1 VSITS
6 FLHAVKRRPSIT
18 APILAQGCVLM
29 LVFTDRPHA
38 AAFLAMF
45 GIAWLAIL
53 IALAGDRI
61 IRVRGERDSAHQR
74 ITDLETEL
82 AEANTDPVTGL
93 PVRRL
98 AERHLD
104 AAGGVELSIA
114 VADVDDMHGINNRHD
129 HQFGDDYLAAIAD
142 RLDGLAEDG
151 DMVARLGG
159 DEFVI
164 VTTRGPLVL
173 AHALTAAMR
182 RPLTI
187 RGTEVPVRL
196 SIGICHLDS
205 GDAHTGLG
213 RADLAMYTAKRRRSG
228 IEHYEPARDG
238 VPQPRGVRPPV
249 RHRDRRSSTSPIGG
263 RRSPTTRPA
272 GRCSATG

>member
-6 FLHAVKRRPSIT
+6 FLHAVKRRPSIA
-18 APILAQGCVLM
+18 APILAQGCVLV
-29 LVFTDRPHA
+29 LVFTNRPYA
-38 AAFLAMF
+38 AAFVALF

-53 IALAGDRI
+53 IAMAGDRV
-61 IRVRGERDSAHQR
+61 IRVRAELDTANRR
-74 ITDLETEL
+74 IAELETEL

-98 AERHLD
+98 AERHL
-104 AAGGVELSIA
+104 AAAVGVKLAVA
-114 VADVDDMHGINNRHD
+114 VADVDDMHGLNNGHD
-129 HQFGDDYLAAIAD
+129 HQFGDAYLAAIAD

-164 VTTRGPLVL
+164 ITTRSPLVL

-182 RPLTI
+182 RPITI
-187 RGTEVPVRL
+187 HGSEVPVRL
-196 SIGICHLDS
+196 SVGMCHLDG

-228 IEHYEPARDG
+228 IEHYDPARDG
-238 VPQPRGVRPPV
+238 VPQPRGVRPAV
-249 RHRDRRSSTSPIGG
+249 RHRDRRS
-263 RRSPTTRPA
+263 TTT
-272 GRCSATG
+272 ATGGSAS

>member
-6 FLHAVKRRPSIT
+6 FLHAVRRRPSIL
-18 APILAQGCVLM
+18 APNIVQGIALVL
-29 LVFTDRPHA
+29 LFTDWPYA
-38 AAFLAMF
+38 AAIVALF
-45 GIAWLAIL
+45 GIAWLAIFR
-53 IALAGDRI
+53 AMAGDRLL
-61 IRVRGERDSAHQR
+61 RVRDERDTANQR
-74 ITDLETEL
+74 IAELETKL

-98 AERHLD
+98 AERHI
-104 AAGGVELSIA
+104 AAAVGVELSVA
-114 VADVDDMHGINNRHD
+114 VADVDDMHGLNNGHD

-142 RLDGLAEDG
+142 RLDGLTDDG

-164 VTTRGPLVL
+164 ITNRSPLVL
-173 AHALTAAMR
+173 AHALTAATR
-182 RPLTI
+182 RPLTV

-196 SIGICHLDS
+196 SVGICHLDG

-228 IEHYEPARDG
+228 IEHYDPARDG
-238 VPQPRGVRPPV
+238 FPKPPGGRPAVRP
-249 RHRDRRSSTSPIGG
+249 RDRRSST
-263 RRSPTTRPA
+263 R
-272 GRCSATG
+272 ATGGSAS